1 MKGSIRAVLLAGL
14 LCAACS
20 SNRPTP
26 IHEASTLEGLQRIE
40 VRGLDAVYVKPNAD
54 LSKYRRIMVDE
65 LDVAFSRG
73 WERAQRSIPS
83 TWTRADSERIKRDLS
98 ELFAEVVKNEL
109 QTKGNY
115 ELVDEAAQDVLEVR
129 PSIIDLY
136 ITAPDV
142 SRDSP
147 GIVRSYTT
155 DAGRMTLIAELRD
168 SITGE
173 ILARVYDRREDMRS
187 ANWEWTTSITNA
199 QKARQAIRSWA
210 RILREALDAA
220 RESDRIA
227 SGSAP

>member
-1 MKGSIRAVLLAGL
+1 MKGSILAVLMTGFV
-14 LCAACS
+14 CAACS
-20 SNRPTP
+20 ANRPAP
-26 IHEASTLEGLQRIE
+26 IHEASTLEGLERVQ
-40 VRGLDAVYVKPNAD
+40 VRGLDAVYVKPDAD

-73 WERAQRSIPS
+73 WERAQRSITS
-83 TWTRADSERIKRDLS
+83 TWTRADSERIKRDLA
-98 ELFAEVVKNEL
+98 ELFADIVKDEL

-115 ELVDEAAQDVLEVR
+115 ELVEEAAQDVLEVR

-142 SRDSP
+142 SRDRP
-147 GIVRSYTT
+147 GIVRTYTT
-155 DAGRMTLIAELRD
+155 YAGRMTLIAELRD

-187 ANWEWTTSITNA
+187 TNWEWTTSITNA

-210 RILREALDAA
+210 RVLREALDAA
-220 RESDRIA
+220 RESDRVA
-227 SGSAP
+227 SETGR